1 MCFHVQEHKTQ
12 FLHRTAIIA
21 LGAEM
26 GPLPF
31 FVAFILQDSVS
42 SFSLL
47 LSVSEGASLLSCWSS
62 LETVAHL
69 ESSRVD
75 QGLASFPYLPCVAL
89 QDSFLPVLACGGC
102 GNVPGEG
109 RSEKES
115 EPPQAS
121 TAA

>member
-69 ESSRVD
+69 ESS
-75 QGLASFPYLPCVAL
+75 
-89 QDSFLPVLACGGC
+89 
-102 GNVPGEG
+102 
-109 RSEKES
+109 
-115 EPPQAS
+115 
-121 TAA
+121 